1 MKFIKKNIKKII
13 GILAVVLI
21 LTVAF
26 WYGGNAPG
34 SRGFSGFGKQHT
46 ESRNLT
52 ELAEDETGQEKTGRP
67 SMTESETTDD
77 QDADSQDTDRTDETS
92 EGVSTEDPANKDAQE
107 KESGENGDGNNWT
120 DSPAANG
127 STGTEAGQDPYGS
140 DGRDSTGTTEA
151 LTEQP
156 TTEQTTET
164 REPKTTEQPTTEE
177 EPGQNTTEAPTT
189 ERPAHQKPEKPATTE
204 EPETTEQKP
213 TEEQTYTCT
222 ISINCDNILKNWNM
236 LDRSKQSCVPADG
249 WILKEVEVEFKKGQT
264 VFDVLK
270 DITKKKS
277 IQLEYSFTALYGSY
291 YIEGIH
297 NLYEFDCGEL
307 SGWEYCVNGKFPA
320 FGCSKYVLKD
330 GDKIEWKYTC
340 DLGADVGNPYFE

>member
-46 ESRNLT
+46 ESRNST
-52 ELAEDETGQEKTGRP
+52 ELAETETGQEKTGQ
-67 SMTESETTDD
+67 SSVTESETTDG
-77 QDADSQDTDRTDETS
+77 QDVDSQDTDRTDETS
-92 EGVSTEDPANKDAQE
+92 EGVATKEPANKDTQE
-107 KESGENGDGNNWT
+107 TASGETGTENKRA
-120 DSPAANG
+120 DSPAANDSSETEDGQG
-127 STGTEAGQDPYGS
+127 SS
-140 DGRDSTGTTEA
+140 GTTEVQ
-151 LTEQP
+151 TEQP
-156 TTEQTTET
+156 TTEQ
-164 REPKTTEQPTTEE
+164 PTTE

-189 ERPAHQKPEKPATTE
+189 EQPSHQKPEKPATTE
-204 EPETTEQKP
+204 ESETTEQKP
-213 TEEQTYTCT
+213 AEEQTYTCT

-236 LDRSKQSCVPADG
+236 LDKSKQSCVPADG
-249 WILKEVEVEFKKGQT
+249 WILREVEVEFKKGQT

>member
-46 ESRNLT
+46 EFRNST
-52 ELAEDETGQEKTGRP
+52 ELAETETGQEETGRS
-67 SMTESETTDD
+67 SMTESETTDG
-77 QDADSQDTDRTDETS
+77 QDADSQDADRTDETS
-92 EGVSTEDPANKDAQE
+92 EGVSTEEPANKDTQE
-107 KESGENGDGNNWT
+107 TASGETGTENKRA
-120 DSPAANG
+120 DSPAANDSSETEDGQG
-127 STGTEAGQDPYGS
+127 SS
-140 DGRDSTGTTEA
+140 GTTEV
-151 LTEQP
+151 L
-156 TTEQTTET
+156 
-164 REPKTTEQPTTEE
+164 TEQPTTEE

-213 TEEQTYTCT
+213 AEEQTYTCT

-236 LDRSKQSCVPADG
+236 LDKSKQSCVPADG

>member
-13 GILAVVLI
+13 GILAVILI

-34 SRGFSGFGKQHT
+34 SRGFSGFGKQ
-46 ESRNLT
+46 N
-52 ELAEDETGQEKTGRP
+52 
-67 SMTESETTDD
+67 TESEN
-77 QDADSQDTDRTDETS
+77 
-92 EGVSTEDPANKDAQE
+92 STEL
-107 KESGENGDGNNWT
+107 
-120 DSPAANG
+120 
-127 STGTEAGQDPYGS
+127 TEATTGSEPDTPTDIIATEVPVTEQPTTGQATAEQEATEQEA
-140 DGRDSTGTTEA
+140 TGQTTAEQATAEQATTGQATTGQPATEQTTTEQSTTEKPTTERPTTEPA
-151 LTEQP
+151 TTEQATTEQPTTEKSTTERPTTEQATTERSTTEQP
-156 TTEQTTET
+156 TTEQPTTE
-164 REPKTTEQPTTEE
+164 RASTEQPTTET
-177 EPGQNTTEAPTT
+177 PS
-189 ERPAHQKPEKPATTE
+189 TE
-204 EPETTEQKP
+204 EQKA
-213 TEEQTYTCT
+213 EQTYTCT
-222 ISINCDNILKNWNM
+222 ISINCDNILKNWDM

>member
-46 ESRNLT
+46 EFRNST
-52 ELAEDETGQEKTGRP
+52 ELAETETGQEKTGRS
-67 SMTESETTDD
+67 SMTESETTDG
-77 QDADSQDTDRTDETS
+77 QDADSQDTDRTDVIS
-92 EGVSTEDPANKDAQE
+92 EGVSTEEPANKDTQE
-107 KESGENGDGNNWT
+107 TASGETGTENKRA
-120 DSPAANG
+120 DSPAANDSSETEDGQG
-127 STGTEAGQDPYGS
+127 SS
-140 DGRDSTGTTEA
+140 GTTEV

-156 TTEQTTET
+156 TT
-164 REPKTTEQPTTEE
+164 E

-189 ERPAHQKPEKPATTE
+189 ERPSHQKPEKPATTE
-204 EPETTEQKP
+204 ESETTEQKP
-213 TEEQTYTCT
+213 AEEQTYTCT

-236 LDRSKQSCVPADG
+236 LDKSKQSCVPADG

>member
-46 ESRNLT
+46 ESRNST

-92 EGVSTEDPANKDAQE
+92 EGVSTEDPANKDTQE
-107 KESGENGDGNNWT
+107 KASGENGDGNNWT

-127 STGTEAGQDPYGS
+127 STGTEAGQGS
-140 DGRDSTGTTEA
+140 SGTTEA

-177 EPGQNTTEAPTT
+177 PGQNTTEAPTT

-204 EPETTEQKP
+204 KPETTEQKP

>member
-46 ESRNLT
+46 EFRNST
-52 ELAEDETGQEKTGRP
+52 ELAETETGQEETGRS
-67 SMTESETTDD
+67 SMTESETTDG
-77 QDADSQDTDRTDETS
+77 QDVDSQDADRTDETS
-92 EGVSTEDPANKDAQE
+92 EGVSTEEPANKDTQE
-107 KESGENGDGNNWT
+107 TASGETGTENKRA
-120 DSPAANG
+120 DSPAANDSSETEDGQG
-127 STGTEAGQDPYGS
+127 SS
-140 DGRDSTGTTEA
+140 GTTEV
-151 LTEQP
+151 L
-156 TTEQTTET
+156 
-164 REPKTTEQPTTEE
+164 TEQPTTEE

-204 EPETTEQKP
+204 EPETTEQKQ

-236 LDRSKQSCVPADG
+236 LDKSKQSCVPADG

>member
-21 LTVAF
+21 LTMAF

-34 SRGFSGFGKQHT
+34 SRGFSGFRKQHT
-46 ESRNLT
+46 EFRNST
-52 ELAEDETGQEKTGRP
+52 ELAEAETGQEKTERS
-67 SMTESETTDD
+67 SMTESETTDG
-77 QDADSQDTDRTDETS
+77 QDADSQDADRTDETS
-92 EGVSTEDPANKDAQE
+92 EGVSTEEPANKDTQE
-107 KESGENGDGNNWT
+107 TASGETGTENKRA
-120 DSPAANG
+120 DSPAANDSSETEDGQG
-127 STGTEAGQDPYGS
+127 SS
-140 DGRDSTGTTEA
+140 GTTEV
-151 LTEQP
+151 L
-156 TTEQTTET
+156 
-164 REPKTTEQPTTEE
+164 TEQPTTEE

-204 EPETTEQKP
+204 EPETTEQKQ

-236 LDRSKQSCVPADG
+236 LDKSKQSCVPADG

>member
-46 ESRNLT
+46 ESRNST
-52 ELAEDETGQEKTGRP
+52 ELEEVETGQEKTGRP

-77 QDADSQDTDRTDETS
+77 QDADSQDTDRTDEIS
-92 EGVSTEDPANKDAQE
+92 EGVSTEDPANKDTQE
-107 KESGENGDGNNWT
+107 KASGENGDGNNRT

-127 STGTEAGQDPYGS
+127 SSGTEAGQGS
-140 DGRDSTGTTEA
+140 AGTTEV

-164 REPKTTEQPTTEE
+164 KEPKTTEQPTTEE

-204 EPETTEQKP
+204 EPETTEEQP

>member
-46 ESRNLT
+46 EFRNST
-52 ELAEDETGQEKTGRP
+52 ELAETETGQEETGRS
-67 SMTESETTDD
+67 SMTESETTDG
-77 QDADSQDTDRTDETS
+77 QDADSQDADRTDETS
-92 EGVSTEDPANKDAQE
+92 EGVSTEEPANKDTQE
-107 KESGENGDGNNWT
+107 TASGETGTENKRA
-120 DSPAANG
+120 DSPAANDSSETEDGQG
-127 STGTEAGQDPYGS
+127 SS
-140 DGRDSTGTTEA
+140 GTTEV
-151 LTEQP
+151 L
-156 TTEQTTET
+156 
-164 REPKTTEQPTTEE
+164 TEQPTTEE

-204 EPETTEQKP
+204 ETETTEQKP

>member
-1 MKFIKKNIKKII
+1 M
-13 GILAVVLI
+13 VLI

-34 SRGFSGFGKQHT
+34 SRGFSGFGNQHT
-46 ESRNLT
+46 EFRNST
-52 ELAEDETGQEKTGRP
+52 ELAETETGQEKTERS
-67 SMTESETTDD
+67 SMTESETTDG

-92 EGVSTEDPANKDAQE
+92 EGVAAEEPANKDTQE
-107 KESGENGDGNNWT
+107 TASGETGTENKRA
-120 DSPAANG
+120 DSPAANDSSETEDGQG
-127 STGTEAGQDPYGS
+127 SS
-140 DGRDSTGTTEA
+140 GTTEI
-151 LTEQP
+151 L
-156 TTEQTTET
+156 
-164 REPKTTEQPTTEE
+164 TEQPTTEE

-189 ERPAHQKPEKPATTE
+189 EQPAHQKPEKPATTE
-204 EPETTEQKP
+204 EPETTEQKQ

-236 LDRSKQSCVPADG
+236 LDKSKQSCVPADG

>member
-46 ESRNLT
+46 EFRNST
-52 ELAEDETGQEKTGRP
+52 ELAEAETGQEKTGRP

-92 EGVSTEDPANKDAQE
+92 EGVSTEDPANKDTQE
-107 KESGENGDGNNWT
+107 KASGENGDGNNWT

-127 STGTEAGQDPYGS
+127 STGTEAGQGFAW
-140 DGRDSTGTTEA
+140 TTEA

-164 REPKTTEQPTTEE
+164 KEPKTTEQPTTEE

-213 TEEQTYTCT
+213 AEEQTYTCT

>member
-46 ESRNLT
+46 ESRNST
-52 ELAEDETGQEKTGRP
+52 ELEEAETGQEKTGRP

-92 EGVSTEDPANKDAQE
+92 EGVSTEDPANKDTQE
-107 KESGENGDGNNWT
+107 KASGETGAGNNWT

-127 STGTEAGQDPYGS
+127 STGTEAGQGS
-140 DGRDSTGTTEA
+140 AWTTEA

-164 REPKTTEQPTTEE
+164 KEPKTPEQPTTE

-204 EPETTEQKP
+204 ETETTEQKP

>member
-34 SRGFSGFGKQHT
+34 SRGFSGFGKQHA
-46 ESRNLT
+46 EFRNST
-52 ELAEDETGQEKTGRP
+52 ELAETETGQEKTGRS
-67 SMTESETTDD
+67 SMTESETTDG

-92 EGVSTEDPANKDAQE
+92 EGVSTED
-107 KESGENGDGNNWT
+107 
-120 DSPAANG
+120 
-127 STGTEAGQDPYGS
+127 GQDPYDPDGQGS
-140 DGRDSTGTTEA
+140 SGTTEV

-164 REPKTTEQPTTEE
+164 KESKTTEQPTTEEEPEITEQPTTEE

-204 EPETTEQKP
+204 EPETTEQKQ

-236 LDRSKQSCVPADG
+236 LDKSKQSCVPADG

>member
-46 ESRNLT
+46 EFRNST
-52 ELAEDETGQEKTGRP
+52 ELAETETGQEETGRS
-67 SMTESETTDD
+67 SMTESETTDG
-77 QDADSQDTDRTDETS
+77 QDADSQDADRTDETS
-92 EGVSTEDPANKDAQE
+92 EGASTEEPANKDTQE
-107 KESGENGDGNNWT
+107 TASGETGTENKRA
-120 DSPAANG
+120 DSPAANDSSETEDGQG
-127 STGTEAGQDPYGS
+127 SS
-140 DGRDSTGTTEA
+140 GTTEV
-151 LTEQP
+151 L
-156 TTEQTTET
+156 
-164 REPKTTEQPTTEE
+164 TEQPTTEE

-204 EPETTEQKP
+204 EPETTEQKQ

-236 LDRSKQSCVPADG
+236 LDKSKQSCVPADG

>member
-46 ESRNLT
+46 EFRNST
-52 ELAEDETGQEKTGRP
+52 ELAETETGQEETGRS
-67 SMTESETTDD
+67 SMTESETTDG
-77 QDADSQDTDRTDETS
+77 QDADSQDADRTDETS
-92 EGVSTEDPANKDAQE
+92 EGVSTEEPANKDTQE
-107 KESGENGDGNNWT
+107 TASGETGTENKRA
-120 DSPAANG
+120 DSPAANDSSETEDGQG
-127 STGTEAGQDPYGS
+127 SS
-140 DGRDSTGTTEA
+140 GTTEV
-151 LTEQP
+151 L
-156 TTEQTTET
+156 
-164 REPKTTEQPTTEE
+164 TEQPTTEE

-204 EPETTEQKP
+204 EPETTEQKQ

-236 LDRSKQSCVPADG
+236 LDKSKQSCVPADG

>member
-46 ESRNLT
+46 ESRNST
-52 ELAEDETGQEKTGRP
+52 ELAEAETGQEKTGRP

-77 QDADSQDTDRTDETS
+77 QHADSQDTDRTDETS
-92 EGVSTEDPANKDAQE
+92 EGVSTEDPANKDTQE
-107 KESGENGDGNNWT
+107 KASGETGAGNNWT

-127 STGTEAGQDPYGS
+127 STGTEAGQGS
-140 DGRDSTGTTEA
+140 AWTTEA

-164 REPKTTEQPTTEE
+164 KEPKTTEQPTTE

>member
-1 MKFIKKNIKKII
+1 MKFIKKNLKKII

-21 LTVAF
+21 LTMAF

-46 ESRNLT
+46 ESRNST
-52 ELAEDETGQEKTGRP
+52 ELAETETGQEETGRS
-67 SMTESETTDD
+67 SMTESETTDG

-92 EGVSTEDPANKDAQE
+92 EGVATEEPANKDTQE
-107 KESGENGDGNNWT
+107 TASGETGTENKRA
-120 DSPAANG
+120 DSPAANDSSETEDGQG
-127 STGTEAGQDPYGS
+127 SS
-140 DGRDSTGTTEA
+140 GTTEV
-151 LTEQP
+151 L
-156 TTEQTTET
+156 
-164 REPKTTEQPTTEE
+164 TEQPTTEE

>member
-46 ESRNLT
+46 EFRNST
-52 ELAEDETGQEKTGRP
+52 ELAETETGQEETGRS
-67 SMTESETTDD
+67 SMTESETTDG
-77 QDADSQDTDRTDETS
+77 QDADSQDADRTDETS
-92 EGVSTEDPANKDAQE
+92 EGVSTEEPANKDTQE
-107 KESGENGDGNNWT
+107 TASGETGTENKRA
-120 DSPAANG
+120 DSPAANDSSETEDGQG
-127 STGTEAGQDPYGS
+127 SS
-140 DGRDSTGTTEA
+140 GTTEVLA
-151 LTEQP
+151 
-156 TTEQTTET
+156 
-164 REPKTTEQPTTEE
+164 EQPTTEE

-204 EPETTEQKP
+204 EPETTEQKQ

-236 LDRSKQSCVPADG
+236 LDKSKQSCVPADG

>member
-1 MKFIKKNIKKII
+1 MKFIKKNLKKII

-21 LTVAF
+21 LTMAF

-46 ESRNLT
+46 ESRNST
-52 ELAEDETGQEKTGRP
+52 ELAEIETGQEETGQ
-67 SMTESETTDD
+67 SSVTESETTDG
-77 QDADSQDTDRTDETS
+77 QDADSQDADRTDETS
-92 EGVSTEDPANKDAQE
+92 EGVSTEEPANKDTQE
-107 KESGENGDGNNWT
+107 TASGETGTENKRA
-120 DSPAANG
+120 DSPAANDSSETEDGQG
-127 STGTEAGQDPYGS
+127 SS
-140 DGRDSTGTTEA
+140 GTTEV

-164 REPKTTEQPTTEE
+164 KEPKTTEQPTTE
-177 EPGQNTTEAPTT
+177 
-189 ERPAHQKPEKPATTE
+189 RPSHQKPEKPATTE
-204 EPETTEQKP
+204 ESETTEQKP
-213 TEEQTYTCT
+213 AEEQTYTCT

-236 LDRSKQSCVPADG
+236 LDKSKQSCVPADG

>member
-46 ESRNLT
+46 ESRNST

-92 EGVSTEDPANKDAQE
+92 EGVSTEDPANKDTQE
-107 KESGENGDGNNWT
+107 KASGENGDGNNWT

-127 STGTEAGQDPYGS
+127 STGTEAGQGS
-140 DGRDSTGTTEA
+140 AWTTEA

-164 REPKTTEQPTTEE
+164 KEPKTTEQPTTEE
-177 EPGQNTTEAPTT
+177 EPGQNTTEAPTM

-236 LDRSKQSCVPADG
+236 LDRSKQSCVPSDG

>member
-46 ESRNLT
+46 ESRNST
-52 ELAEDETGQEKTGRP
+52 ELEEAETGQEKTGRP

-92 EGVSTEDPANKDAQE
+92 EGVSTEDPANKDTQE
-107 KESGENGDGNNWT
+107 KASGETGAGNNWT

-127 STGTEAGQDPYGS
+127 STGTEAGQGS
-140 DGRDSTGTTEA
+140 AWTTET

-164 REPKTTEQPTTEE
+164 KEPKTTEQPTTE

-204 EPETTEQKP
+204 ETETTEQKP

>member
-13 GILAVVLI
+13 GILVVVLI

-46 ESRNLT
+46 ESRNST
-52 ELAEDETGQEKTGRP
+52 ELAEAETGQEKTGRP
-67 SMTESETTDD
+67 SMTESETTGD

-92 EGVSTEDPANKDAQE
+92 EGVSTEDPANKDTQE
-107 KESGENGDGNNWT
+107 KASGENGDGNNWT

-127 STGTEAGQDPYGS
+127 STGTEAGQGS
-140 DGRDSTGTTEA
+140 AWTTEA

-164 REPKTTEQPTTEE
+164 KEPKTTEQPTTEE
-177 EPGQNTTEAPTT
+177 PGQNTIEAPTT

-213 TEEQTYTCT
+213 AEEQTYTCT

>member
-21 LTVAF
+21 LTMAF

-34 SRGFSGFGKQHT
+34 SRGFSGFRKQHT
-46 ESRNLT
+46 EFRNST
-52 ELAEDETGQEKTGRP
+52 ELAEAETGQEKTERS
-67 SMTESETTDD
+67 SMTESETTDG
-77 QDADSQDTDRTDETS
+77 QDADSQDTNRTDETS
-92 EGVSTEDPANKDAQE
+92 EGVATED
-107 KESGENGDGNNWT
+107 
-120 DSPAANG
+120 
-127 STGTEAGQDPYGS
+127 GQDPYGP
-140 DGRDSTGTTEA
+140 DGQGSSGTTEV

-164 REPKTTEQPTTEE
+164 KEPKTTEQPTTEE
-177 EPGQNTTEAPTT
+177 ESGQNTTEAST
-189 ERPAHQKPEKPATTE
+189 PEKPATTE

-236 LDRSKQSCVPADG
+236 LDKSKQSCVPADG

>member
-46 ESRNLT
+46 EFRNST
-52 ELAEDETGQEKTGRP
+52 ELAETETGQEETGRS
-67 SMTESETTDD
+67 SMTESETTDG
-77 QDADSQDTDRTDETS
+77 QDADSQDADRTDETS
-92 EGVSTEDPANKDAQE
+92 EGVSTEEPANKDTQE
-107 KESGENGDGNNWT
+107 TASGETGTENKRA
-120 DSPAANG
+120 DSPAANDSSETEDGQG
-127 STGTEAGQDPYGS
+127 SS
-140 DGRDSTGTTEA
+140 GTTEV
-151 LTEQP
+151 L
-156 TTEQTTET
+156 
-164 REPKTTEQPTTEE
+164 TEQPTTEE

-204 EPETTEQKP
+204 EPETTEQKT

-236 LDRSKQSCVPADG
+236 LDKSKQSCVPADG

>member
-46 ESRNLT
+46 ESRNST
-52 ELAEDETGQEKTGRP
+52 ELEEAETGQEKTGRP

-92 EGVSTEDPANKDAQE
+92 EGVSTEDPANKDIQE
-107 KESGENGDGNNWT
+107 KASGETGAGNNWT

-127 STGTEAGQDPYGS
+127 STGTEAGQGS
-140 DGRDSTGTTEA
+140 AWTTEA

-164 REPKTTEQPTTEE
+164 KEPKTTEQPTTE

-189 ERPAHQKPEKPATTE
+189 ERPAHQKPENPATTE

>member
-1 MKFIKKNIKKII
+1 MKFIKENIKKII

-34 SRGFSGFGKQHT
+34 SRGFSGYGKQHT
-46 ESRNLT
+46 EPRNST
-52 ELAEDETGQEKTGRP
+52 ELAEAETGQEETGQ
-67 SMTESETTDD
+67 SSSTSTESETTDG
-77 QDADSQDTDRTDETS
+77 QDADSQDTDRTDEIS
-92 EGVSTEDPANKDAQE
+92 EGVSTED
-107 KESGENGDGNNWT
+107 
-120 DSPAANG
+120 
-127 STGTEAGQDPYGS
+127 GQDPYGP
-140 DGRDSTGTTEA
+140 DGQGSSGTTEA

-156 TTEQTTET
+156 TTEQTAET
-164 REPKTTEQPTTEE
+164 NEPKTTEQPTTEE
-177 EPGQNTTEAPTT
+177 EPGQNMTEAPTT

-204 EPETTEQKP
+204 EPETTEQQPTEEQP

-236 LDRSKQSCVPADG
+236 LDGSKQSCVPADG

>member
-46 ESRNLT
+46 ESRNST
-52 ELAEDETGQEKTGRP
+52 ELEEAETGQEKTGRP

-77 QDADSQDTDRTDETS
+77 QDADSQDTDRTDEIS
-92 EGVSTEDPANKDAQE
+92 EGVSTEDPANKDTQE
-107 KESGENGDGNNWT
+107 KASGENGDGNNWT

-127 STGTEAGQDPYGS
+127 STGTEAGQGS
-140 DGRDSTGTTEA
+140 AWTTEA

-164 REPKTTEQPTTEE
+164 KEPKTTEQPTTE

-189 ERPAHQKPEKPATTE
+189 ERPVHQKPEKPATTE

>member
-1 MKFIKKNIKKII
+1 MKFIKKNLKKII

-46 ESRNLT
+46 ESRNST
-52 ELAEDETGQEKTGRP
+52 ELAEAETGQEETGQ
-67 SMTESETTDD
+67 SSATESETTDG

-92 EGVSTEDPANKDAQE
+92 EGVSTED
-107 KESGENGDGNNWT
+107 
-120 DSPAANG
+120 
-127 STGTEAGQDPYGS
+127 GQDPYAPDGQGS
-140 DGRDSTGTTEA
+140 SGTTEV
-151 LTEQP
+151 LTEQ
-156 TTEQTTET
+156 
-164 REPKTTEQPTTEE
+164 
-177 EPGQNTTEAPTT
+177 PTT

-204 EPETTEQKP
+204 EPETTEQKQ

-236 LDRSKQSCVPADG
+236 LDKSKQSCGPADG

>member
-46 ESRNLT
+46 EFRNST
-52 ELAEDETGQEKTGRP
+52 ELAETETGQEETGRS
-67 SMTESETTDD
+67 SMTESETTDG
-77 QDADSQDTDRTDETS
+77 QDADSQDADRTDETS
-92 EGVSTEDPANKDAQE
+92 EGVSTEEPANKDTQE
-107 KESGENGDGNNWT
+107 TASGETGTENKRA
-120 DSPAANG
+120 DSPAANDSSETEDGQG
-127 STGTEAGQDPYGS
+127 SS
-140 DGRDSTGTTEA
+140 GTTEV
-151 LTEQP
+151 L
-156 TTEQTTET
+156 
-164 REPKTTEQPTTEE
+164 TEQPTTEE
-177 EPGQNTTEAPTT
+177 ESGQNTTEASTT
-189 ERPAHQKPEKPATTE
+189 ERPVHQKPEKPATTE

-236 LDRSKQSCVPADG
+236 LDKSKQSCVPADG

>member
-46 ESRNLT
+46 ESRNST
-52 ELAEDETGQEKTGRP
+52 ELAEAETGQEETGQ
-67 SMTESETTDD
+67 SSATESETTDG
-77 QDADSQDTDRTDETS
+77 QDADSQDTDRTDVIS
-92 EGVSTEDPANKDAQE
+92 EGVSTEEPANKDTQE
-107 KESGENGDGNNWT
+107 TASGETGTENKRA
-120 DSPAANG
+120 DSPAANDSSETEDGQG
-127 STGTEAGQDPYGS
+127 SS
-140 DGRDSTGTTEA
+140 GTTEV

-164 REPKTTEQPTTEE
+164 KEPKTTEQPTTE

-189 ERPAHQKPEKPATTE
+189 ERPSHQKPEKPATTE
-204 EPETTEQKP
+204 ESETTEQKP
-213 TEEQTYTCT
+213 AEEQTYTCT

-236 LDRSKQSCVPADG
+236 LDKSKQSCVPADG

-297 NLYEFDCGEL
+297 NLYEFACGEL

>member
-46 ESRNLT
+46 EFRNST
-52 ELAEDETGQEKTGRP
+52 ELAEAETGQEKTERS
-67 SMTESETTDD
+67 SMTESETTDG

-92 EGVSTEDPANKDAQE
+92 EGVAAED
-107 KESGENGDGNNWT
+107 
-120 DSPAANG
+120 
-127 STGTEAGQDPYGS
+127 GQDPYGP
-140 DGRDSTGTTEA
+140 DGQGSSGTTEV

-164 REPKTTEQPTTEE
+164 KEPKTTEQPTTEE
-177 EPGQNTTEAPTT
+177 ESGQNTTEASTT
-189 ERPAHQKPEKPATTE
+189 ERPVHQKPEKPAPTE

-236 LDRSKQSCVPADG
+236 LDKSKQSCVPADG

>member
-1 MKFIKKNIKKII
+1 M
-13 GILAVVLI
+13 
-21 LTVAF
+21 
-26 WYGGNAPG
+26 
-34 SRGFSGFGKQHT
+34 
-46 ESRNLT
+46 
-52 ELAEDETGQEKTGRP
+52 
-67 SMTESETTDD
+67 
-77 QDADSQDTDRTDETS
+77 
-92 EGVSTEDPANKDAQE
+92 
-107 KESGENGDGNNWT
+107 
-120 DSPAANG
+120 
-127 STGTEAGQDPYGS
+127 
-140 DGRDSTGTTEA
+140 
-151 LTEQP
+151 
-156 TTEQTTET
+156 
-164 REPKTTEQPTTEE
+164 
-177 EPGQNTTEAPTT
+177 
-189 ERPAHQKPEKPATTE
+189 
-204 EPETTEQKP
+204 
-213 TEEQTYTCT
+213 
-222 ISINCDNILKNWNM
+222 KNWNM
-236 LDRSKQSCVPADG
+236 LDKSKQSCVPADG

>member
-46 ESRNLT
+46 EFRNST
-52 ELAEDETGQEKTGRP
+52 ELAETETGQEETGRS
-67 SMTESETTDD
+67 SMTESETTDG
-77 QDADSQDTDRTDETS
+77 QDADSQDADRTDETS
-92 EGVSTEDPANKDAQE
+92 EGVSTEEPANKDTQE
-107 KESGENGDGNNWT
+107 TASGETGTENKRA
-120 DSPAANG
+120 DSPAANDSSETEDGQG
-127 STGTEAGQDPYGS
+127 SS
-140 DGRDSTGTTEA
+140 GTTEV
-151 LTEQP
+151 L
-156 TTEQTTET
+156 
-164 REPKTTEQPTTEE
+164 TEQPTTEE

-204 EPETTEQKP
+204 EPETTEQKQ

-236 LDRSKQSCVPADG
+236 LDKSKQSCVPADG

-330 GDKIEWKYTC
+330 GDKIEWVYTC
-340 DLGADVGNPYFE
+340 NLGDDVGNHYEEK

>member
-46 ESRNLT
+46 EFRNST
-52 ELAEDETGQEKTGRP
+52 ELAETETGQEETGRS
-67 SMTESETTDD
+67 SMTESETTDG
-77 QDADSQDTDRTDETS
+77 QDADSQDADRTDETS
-92 EGVSTEDPANKDAQE
+92 EGVSTEEPANKDTQE
-107 KESGENGDGNNWT
+107 TASGETGTENKRA
-120 DSPAANG
+120 DSPAANDSSETEDGQG
-127 STGTEAGQDPYGS
+127 SL
-140 DGRDSTGTTEA
+140 GTTEV
-151 LTEQP
+151 L
-156 TTEQTTET
+156 
-164 REPKTTEQPTTEE
+164 TEQPTTEE

-204 EPETTEQKP
+204 EPETTEQKQ

-236 LDRSKQSCVPADG
+236 LDKSKQSCVPADG

>member
-46 ESRNLT
+46 ESRNST

-92 EGVSTEDPANKDAQE
+92 EGVSTEDPANKDTQE
-107 KESGENGDGNNWT
+107 KASGENGDGNNWT

-127 STGTEAGQDPYGS
+127 STGTEAGQGS
-140 DGRDSTGTTEA
+140 SGTTEA

-164 REPKTTEQPTTEE
+164 REPKTTEQPTTE

-236 LDRSKQSCVPADG
+236 LDKSKQSCVPADG

>member
-46 ESRNLT
+46 EFRNST
-52 ELAEDETGQEKTGRP
+52 ELAETETGQEETGRS
-67 SMTESETTDD
+67 SMTESETTDG
-77 QDADSQDTDRTDETS
+77 QDADSQDADRTDETS
-92 EGVSTEDPANKDAQE
+92 EGVATED
-107 KESGENGDGNNWT
+107 
-120 DSPAANG
+120 
-127 STGTEAGQDPYGS
+127 GQDPYGP
-140 DGRDSTGTTEA
+140 DGQGSSGTTEV

-164 REPKTTEQPTTEE
+164 KEPKTTEQPTTEE

-204 EPETTEQKP
+204 EPETTEQKQ

-236 LDRSKQSCVPADG
+236 LDKSKQSCVPADG

-270 DITKKKS
+270 DITKKRVYSLNIPLLHYTEATTLREFIICMNLTAENYPVGS
-277 IQLEYSFTALYGSY
+277 IVSMGSSRHLDAQNMY
-291 YIEGIH
+291 
-297 NLYEFDCGEL
+297 
-307 SGWEYCVNGKFPA
+307 
-320 FGCSKYVLKD
+320 
-330 GDKIEWKYTC
+330 
-340 DLGADVGNPYFE
+340 

>member
-1 MKFIKKNIKKII
+1 MKFIKKNLKKII

-21 LTVAF
+21 LTMAF

-46 ESRNLT
+46 ESRNST
-52 ELAEDETGQEKTGRP
+52 ELAETETGQEETGRS
-67 SMTESETTDD
+67 SMTESETTDG

-92 EGVSTEDPANKDAQE
+92 EGVATEEPANKDTQE
-107 KESGENGDGNNWT
+107 TASGETGTENKRA
-120 DSPAANG
+120 DSPAANDSSETEDGQG
-127 STGTEAGQDPYGS
+127 SS
-140 DGRDSTGTTEA
+140 GTTEV
-151 LTEQP
+151 LTEQ
-156 TTEQTTET
+156 
-164 REPKTTEQPTTEE
+164 
-177 EPGQNTTEAPTT
+177 PTT

-204 EPETTEQKP
+204 EPETTEQKQ

-236 LDRSKQSCVPADG
+236 LDKSKQSCVPADG

>member
-1 MKFIKKNIKKII
+1 
-13 GILAVVLI
+13 
-21 LTVAF
+21 
-26 WYGGNAPG
+26 
-34 SRGFSGFGKQHT
+34 
-46 ESRNLT
+46 
-52 ELAEDETGQEKTGRP
+52 
-67 SMTESETTDD
+67 MTESETTDG
-77 QDADSQDTDRTDETS
+77 QDADSQDADRTDETS
-92 EGVSTEDPANKDAQE
+92 EGVSTEEPANKDTQE
-107 KESGENGDGNNWT
+107 TASGETGTENKRA
-120 DSPAANG
+120 DSPAANDSSETEDGQG
-127 STGTEAGQDPYGS
+127 SS
-140 DGRDSTGTTEA
+140 GTTEV
-151 LTEQP
+151 L
-156 TTEQTTET
+156 
-164 REPKTTEQPTTEE
+164 TEQPTTEE
-177 EPGQNTTEAPTT
+177 EPGQNTTEASTT

-204 EPETTEQKP
+204 EPETTEQKQ

-236 LDRSKQSCVPADG
+236 LDKSKQSCVPADG